1 MLDSLVRKFSK
12 LNKNQTNTHQNPP
25 TKSNHLAFCS
35 SSSFTS
41 SISSSSSSYSSSS
54 STPNTPFDLNRNCV
68 MLELYDLHDSNI
80 KPDTYHIN
88 NTIPEQVEHIYE
100 EIEENNNHIMSHHNH
115 KTSNK
120 IVMLRE
126 ELINEILPSNTS
138 SLFSNKSSSS
148 SGSSSTSSSFS
159 SKKKKSVRFNSTT
172 SGQEVLNGK
181 LAQAKESSQITSNVI
196 HNDLILCSECV
207 NCLKHQPIIHHNQH
221 SFNSI
226 LKKPLNDES
235 TSSSSSFYTTNSI
248 NSTSSIITSTHSHTF
263 NQLIEDF
270 LNQATKSPSKCN
282 KISNN
287 TLPSAFKQCNHFQN
301 EPSVTLGLDQ
311 SKKGSSS
318 SCKSFVYF
326 KNNSENNGTK
336 NVSQTKSAFDLN
348 KLFNTPTLSSI
359 SHDSSNVSTSIDD
372 RLSFR
377 VTNLTMQDLKNRQK
391 LIELKKSCS
400 MNIFF

>member
-12 LNKNQTNTHQNPP
+12 LNKNQTNTHQNPH
-25 TKSNHLAFCS
+25 TNHLAFCS

-54 STPNTPFDLNRNCV
+54 TPNTPFDLSRNCV
-68 MLELYDLHDSNI
+68 MLELYDLHESNI
-80 KPDTYHIN
+80 KPDAYHIN
-88 NTIPEQVEHIYE
+88 NPIPEQVEHIYE
-100 EIEENNNHIMSHHNH
+100 EIEENNNHIMSHHKH

-159 SKKKKSVRFNSTT
+159 SKKKKSVRFNST

-181 LAQAKESSQITSNVI
+181 LTAKESSQITSNVI
-196 HNDLILCSECV
+196 PNDSILCSECV
-207 NCLKHQPIIHHNQH
+207 NCLKHQPIMHHNQH

-282 KISNN
+282 KNNNN
-287 TLPSAFKQCNHFQN
+287 TLPSNFKQNNHFQN
-301 EPSVTLGLDQ
+301 EPSVTLGFDQ
-311 SKKGSSS
+311 CKKGSSS
-318 SCKSFVYF
+318 SSKSFVYF
-326 KNNSENNGTK
+326 KNNSENNGPK
-336 NVSQTKSAFDLN
+336 NASQTKSVFELN
-348 KLFNTPTLSSI
+348 KLFNTPTLSPI
-359 SHDSSNVSTSIDD
+359 SQDSSNASTSIDD

>member
-54 STPNTPFDLNRNCV
+54 TPNTPFDSNRNCV

-80 KPDTYHIN
+80 KPYAYHIN

-159 SKKKKSVRFNSTT
+159 SKKKKSVRFNST

-181 LAQAKESSQITSNVI
+181 LAAKESCQITSNVI

-207 NCLKHQPIIHHNQH
+207 NCLKQQPIIHHNH
-221 SFNSI
+221 NSFNSI

-270 LNQATKSPSKCN
+270 LNQATKSPSKFN
-282 KISNN
+282 KNNNNN

-301 EPSVTLGLDQ
+301 EPSVTLGFDQ

-326 KNNSENNGTK
+326 KNNSENNGPK
-336 NVSQTKSAFDLN
+336 NVSQTKSVFDLN
-348 KLFNTPTLSSI
+348 KLFNTPTLSPTSQ
-359 SHDSSNVSTSIDD
+359 DSSNISTSIDD